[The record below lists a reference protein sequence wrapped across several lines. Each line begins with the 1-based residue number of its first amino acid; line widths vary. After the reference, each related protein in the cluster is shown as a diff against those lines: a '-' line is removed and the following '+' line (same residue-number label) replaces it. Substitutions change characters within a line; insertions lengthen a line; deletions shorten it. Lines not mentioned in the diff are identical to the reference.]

1 MYNIDNQILTYGLA
15 VLISFAPE
23 EYDRYSIIYLRQKF
37 CNIY

>member
-1 MYNIDNQILTYGLA
+1 MYNIDNQRLTYGMA
-15 VLISFAPE
+15 VLISFTPK